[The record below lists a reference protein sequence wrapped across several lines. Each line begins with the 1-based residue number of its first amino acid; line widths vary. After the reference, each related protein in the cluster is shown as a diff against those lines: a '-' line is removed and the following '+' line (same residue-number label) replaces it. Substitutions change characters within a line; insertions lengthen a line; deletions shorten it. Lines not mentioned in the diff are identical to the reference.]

1 MTTLERNTYNINN
14 KLYYSADE
22 LKSFDTLFFKG
33 CGSGIR
39 GVVKKHA
46 IPKTDY
52 LYAMKIA
59 YNPFV
64 VTSKV
69 LKAKLFLS
77 EE

>member
-33 CGSGIR
+33 CGSSIR

-52 LYAMKIA
+52 L
-59 YNPFV
+59 
-64 VTSKV
+64 
-69 LKAKLFLS
+69 
-77 EE
+77 